1 MKLST
6 KRSSLL
12 LGALIAGAICVGGTT
27 TALALDPTATAT
39 PSAETSNQPGKSSGQ
54 FSATLVVVTESG
66 AEPILVSDGNMDLQ
80 SILRLKGYTDSTL
93 KDDKGNPL
101 EPTRKLTA
109 GEKLVAYESTV
120 EGSSETIELKLPDES
135 TDDGSL
141 YKGETVVDDP
151 GTVGSALKTTVVHR
165 DLSKL
170 PQSGSSDLSAK
181 ALSSDSTQTGEE
193 SYLTVLQA
201 PKAKKVRVGTKD
213 CGSEYLCELIKS
225 GKYEELKAGDA
236 WVHPLGKSMI
246 WTTYYGSKDHEGGA
260 LDFPVAPGTPI
271 YAVADGTVLNSA
283 YMGAGGNMATI
294 RHADGTITG
303 YAHMIELPIVK
314 VGDKVKAG
322 QVIGF
327 VGSTGRSTG
336 PHLHFESWSDTVW
349 GTQIPSYDY
358 MKAHGVDLGN
368 CASGPCSL
376 AKKG

>member
-1 MKLST
+1 MKLFT

-12 LGALIAGAICVGGTT
+12 LGALVAGALCVGGTT
-27 TALALDPTATAT
+27 TAMAVEAS
-39 PSAETSNQPGKSSGQ
+39 PSGSASAQPSQPSGP
-54 FSATLVVVTESG
+54 FNATLVVVTESG
-66 AEPILVSDGNMDLQ
+66 AEPILVSDGNMDLR
-80 SILRLKGYTDSTL
+80 SILRLKGYTESNL

-101 EPTRKLTA
+101 ELTRKLTS

-120 EGSSETIELKLPDES
+120 DGSSETIELKIPDES
-135 TDDGSL
+135 TDDDSL

-151 GTVGSALKTTVVHR
+151 GTVGSALKTTIVRR

-181 ALSSDSTQTGEE
+181 ALSSSSTQTGEE

-201 PKAKKVRVGTKD
+201 PKAKKVRVGTKE

-225 GKYEELKAGDA
+225 GKYEELKGDGA
-236 WVHPLGKSMI
+236 WVHPLGKSMV

-294 RHADGTITG
+294 KHADGTITG

-314 VGDKVKAG
+314 VGEKVKAG

-336 PHLHFESWSDTVW
+336 PHLHFESWANTVW
-349 GTQIPSYDY
+349 GAQIPAYDY
-358 MKAHGVDLGN
+358 MKAHGVDLGS
-368 CASGPCSL
+368 CASGPCQL
-376 AKKG
+376 AKKS

>member
-12 LGALIAGAICVGGTT
+12 LGALVAGALCVGGTT
-27 TALALDPTATAT
+27 TAMAIEAS
-39 PSAETSNQPGKSSGQ
+39 PSASASSRSDQSSNP

-66 AEPILVSDGNMDLQ
+66 AEPIIVSDENMDLR
-80 SILRLKGYTDSTL
+80 SVLRLKGYTDSVL

-101 EPTRKLTA
+101 ELNRKLSD

-120 EGSSETIELKLPDES
+120 DGSSETIELKIPDET
-135 TDDGSL
+135 TDDDSL
-141 YKGETVVDDP
+141 YKGETVVEDP
-151 GTVGSALKTTVVHR
+151 GTVGSALKTTVVRR

-201 PKAKKVRVGTKD
+201 PSAKKIRVGTKD
-213 CGSEYLCELIKS
+213 CGSEYLCDLIKS
-225 GKYEELKAGDA
+225 GKYQELKAGDA
-236 WVHPLGKSMI
+236 WVHPLGKSMS

-271 YAVADGTVLNSA
+271 HAVADGTVLNSA

-294 RHADGTITG
+294 KHADGTITG

-314 VGDKVKAG
+314 VGEKVKAG

-358 MKAHGVDLGN
+358 MKAHGVDLGS
-368 CASGPCSL
+368 CTSGPCSL
-376 AKKG
+376 AKKS

>member
-1 MKLST
+1 LKLST
-6 KRSSLL
+6 KRSSVL
-12 LGALIAGAICVGGTT
+12 LGALVAGAICAGGTT
-27 TALALDPTATAT
+27 TALALDPTPTLSS
-39 PSAETSNQPGKSSGQ
+39 SASSQPAKQSEQ

-66 AEPILVSDGNMDLQ
+66 AEPILISDRNMDLR

-101 EPTRKLTA
+101 ELTRRLNS
-109 GEKLVAYESTV
+109 GERLVAYESTV
-120 EGSSETIELKLPDES
+120 DGSSETIELKIPDET
-135 TDDGSL
+135 TDDDSL
-141 YKGETVVDDP
+141 YKGETVVEDP
-151 GTVGSALKTTVVHR
+151 GTVGSALKTTIVRR

-181 ALSSDSTQTGEE
+181 ALSSESTQTGEE

-201 PKAKKVRVGTKD
+201 PTAKKIRVGTKD

-225 GKYEELKAGDA
+225 GKYQELKEGGA
-236 WVHPLGKSMI
+236 WVHPLGKSMA

-283 YMGAGGNMATI
+283 DMGAGGNMATI
-294 RHADGTITG
+294 KHADGTITG
-303 YAHMIELPIVK
+303 YAHMIELPLVK

-322 QVIGF
+322 QIIGF

-358 MKAHGVDLGN
+358 MKAHGVDLGS
-368 CASGPCSL
+368 CTSGPCAL